1 MNLAYLRKKYHLREE
16 HDDAGAPGGAAV
28 VDDPKAGGEDPGGKG
43 GAGQDGTDD
52 GKTAALEAEARKMGW
67 TPKEDFKGDPSKW
80 RPADEFVERGKSM
93 LPIVQAKMRKQE
105 TEIAELKQTVKD
117 FQDHLTKTEK
127 NAYDKAMRDL
137 RQERA
142 DAIAAG
148 DAEGFDKADQRIEE
162 LKADAQAKAEKRQK
176 ADDGKDPVYEEWAGR
191 NKAILDDPDMSEYAE
206 FVGQSLRNKG
216 EKSTGAEFLD
226 LVADKVK
233 ARFPEKFT
241 NPRREAATPAV
252 EGRANGSRRSGTNYA
267 DMPADA
273 RAACDRM
280 ARSFA
285 NESDAKAF
293 KQQYVANYFE
303 GA

>member
-1 MNLAYLRKKYHLREE
+1 MNLAYLRKKYQLREE

-28 VDDPKAGGEDPGGKG
+28 ADDPKGDEPGGKAAG
-43 GAGQDGTDD
+43 GQDDAADD
-52 GKTAALEAEARKMGW
+52 KQAELEAEARKMGW
-67 TPKEDFKGDPSKW
+67 TTKEEFKGDPAKW

-93 LPIVQAKMRKQE
+93 LPIVQAKVRKQE
-105 TEIAELKQTVKD
+105 SEIAELKQTVKD

-127 NAYDKAMRDL
+127 NAYEKAMRDL

-162 LKADAQAKAEKRQK
+162 LKAEAHAKADKRQK
-176 ADDGKDPVYEEWAGR
+176 ADEGKDPVYEEWAGR

-216 EKSTGAEFLD
+216 EKTTGAEFLD
-226 LVADKVK
+226 LVAEKVK

-252 EGRANGSRRSGTNYA
+252 EGRATGSRRSGTAYA

-280 ARSFA
+280 AKSFQ
-285 NESDAKAF
+285 DDKAAAEF
-293 KQQYVANYFE
+293 KKQYVANYFE